1 MYRVKSKSFN
11 NQIKNLVFKR
21 GFHTTSPRR
30 MPDDGGVSLVL
41 AVNASMGL
49 IPLVNVITLT
59 VTLSIVIGIVVA
71 GIAINELGSDVTEV
85 AASVAAEIRPDLI
98 NTTVSDTESVM
109 STDSIVTP
117 QDNDYIIST
126 TPERLNQ
133 LADIIRTQTG
143 YLSDI
148 FERLISSLNNTL
160 MELGIANYNFRFQ
173 DYPLIVYSSQLLG
186 NIYETLQFIGR
197 NLYALMRE
205 LGLSTSPELR
215 EIINEVISSTQVIL
229 DVINNFMY
237 QIRPVWEQFRYIISN
252 RPRPA

>member
-1 MYRVKSKSFN
+1 MYRGKSKSFN
-11 NQIKNLVFKR
+11 NQVKNLVFKR

-30 MPDDGGVSLVL
+30 MVDDGISLIL

-59 VTLSIVIGIVVA
+59 ATLSIVIGIVWA
-71 GIAINELGSDVTEV
+71 GISINELGLDATEA

-98 NTTVSDTESVM
+98 NTAVSDTESVM

-117 QDNDYIIST
+117 QDHDYIIST

-148 FERLISSLNNTL
+148 FERLMSSLNNTL
-160 MELGIANYNFRFQ
+160 MELGIANYNFRLQ
-173 DYPLIVYSSQLLG
+173 DYPLIVYSYQLLG
-186 NIYETLQFIGR
+186 NIYETLQFIGSS
-197 NLYALMRE
+197 LYALMRE
-205 LGLSTSPELR
+205 LDRSTSELR
-215 EIINEVISSTQVIL
+215 EIINGVIYSTQIIL

-237 QIRPVWEQFRYIISN
+237 QIRPVREQFRGIISN
-252 RPRPA
+252 RPRPG

>member
-11 NQIKNLVFKR
+11 NQVKNLVFKR

-30 MPDDGGVSLVL
+30 IVDDGTSLIL
-41 AVNASMGL
+41 AVNASIGL
-49 IPLVNVITLT
+49 FPLVNVITLT
-59 VTLSIVIGIVVA
+59 ATVSIVIGIVVS
-71 GIAINELGSDVTEV
+71 GISINVLGLDAIT
-85 AASVAAEIRPDLI
+85 AAANIAAEIRPDLI
-98 NTTVSDTESVM
+98 NTAVSDTGSVM

-133 LADIIRTQTG
+133 LADIIITQTG

-148 FERLISSLNNTL
+148 FERLMSLLNNIL
-160 MELGIANYNFRFQ
+160 MELGTANYNFRLQ
-173 DYPLIVYSSQLLG
+173 DYPLIMYSCQFLG

-197 NLYALMRE
+197 SLYALIRE
-205 LGLSTSPELR
+205 LELSTSPELH
-215 EIINEVISSTQVIL
+215 EIISGVINSTQIIL

-237 QIRPVWEQFRYIISN
+237 QVRPVWEQFKDILSN
-252 RPRPA
+252 RPRPG

>member
-1 MYRVKSKSFN
+1 MYRGKSKSFN
-11 NQIKNLVFKR
+11 NQVKNLVFKR

-30 MPDDGGVSLVL
+30 IVDDGISLIL

-59 VTLSIVIGIVVA
+59 ATLSIVIGIVWA
-71 GIAINELGSDVTEV
+71 GISINELGLDATEA

-98 NTTVSDTESVM
+98 NTAVSDTESVM

-117 QDNDYIIST
+117 QDHDYIIST

-148 FERLISSLNNTL
+148 FERLMSSLNNTL
-160 MELGIANYNFRFQ
+160 MELGIANYNFRLQ
-173 DYPLIVYSSQLLG
+173 DYPLIVYSYQLLG
-186 NIYETLQFIGR
+186 NIYETLQFIGSS
-197 NLYALMRE
+197 LYALMRE
-205 LGLSTSPELR
+205 LDRSTSELR
-215 EIINEVISSTQVIL
+215 EIINGVIYSTQIIL

-237 QIRPVWEQFRYIISN
+237 QIRPVREQFRDIISN
-252 RPRPA
+252 RPRPG